1 MLPPRQRHDRPESER
16 SIPKIEEEG
25 ELVVT
30 RLALAHRS
38 AKRKV
43 ARSAIA
49 GRGRSVEDAA
59 MNHGFAPF

>member
-16 SIPKIEEEG
+16 SIPRIEEEE

-38 AKRKV
+38 TKRKV
-43 ARSAIA
+43 GRSAIA
-49 GRGRSVEDAA
+49 GPGRSVEDAV
-59 MNHGFAPF
+59 MNYGFATF